1 MTSKMKNLMTRTLS
15 GVVLVLCF
23 IGAIL
28 WSKWSFAILLLVI
41 MAGALIEFYRLC
53 SACGYR
59 PLRTIGLITGVATFA
74 LALFV
79 FVEYGNVV
87 SYATGKLVLGLIL
100 YLLMIVPAMFVC
112 ELWHRSETPIAN
124 VATTIG
130 GVVYVALP
138 LSLLLFVPLLLGGGE
153 WNPLMAL
160 AYIAILWMNDIF
172 AYLFG
177 MTLGRHRMCE
187 RISPKKSWEG
197 FFGGVVA
204 AIATGVLFG
213 WLFGGNML
221 VWGGLAAV
229 VAVTG
234 VAGDFVESLFK
245 RSANVKDSGA
255 IMPGH
260 GGFLDRF
267 DAFLISAPYAFVY
280 LLIFGNF

>member
-1 MTSKMKNLMTRTLS
+1 MTNKMKNLMTRTLS
-15 GVVLVLCF
+15 GLVLLLCF
-23 IGAIL
+23 LGAIL
-28 WSKWSFAILLLVI
+28 WSKWSFGALLLVVMI
-41 MAGALIEFYRLC
+41 GALVEFYRLC
-53 SACGYR
+53 RSCGYQ
-59 PLRTIGLITGVATFA
+59 PLRTICVITGVAIFA

-79 FVEYGNVV
+79 FVQYGNVV
-87 SYATGKLVLGLIL
+87 SYAMGKLVLGLVL
-100 YLLMIVPAMFVC
+100 YLLMIIPAMFVC

-124 VATTIG
+124 VSTTIG

-138 LSLLLFVPLLLGGGE
+138 LSLMLFVPLMLGGGE
-153 WNPLMAL
+153 WNPMMAL
-160 AYIAILWMNDIF
+160 AYIAILWVNDVF
-172 AYLFG
+172 AYLVG
-177 MTLGRHRMCE
+177 ITLGRRRMCE

-204 AIATGVLFG
+204 SIGAGVLCG
-213 WLFGGNML
+213 WLLDGNML

-245 RSANVKDSGA
+245 RSADVKDSGA

-267 DAFLISAPYAFVY
+267 DAFLVSAPYAFVY

>member
-1 MTSKMKNLMTRTLS
+1 MTSKMKNLMTRALS
-15 GVVLVLCF
+15 GLVLALCF
-23 IGAIL
+23 FGAIL

-53 SACGYR
+53 RACGYQ
-59 PLRTIGLITGVATFA
+59 PLRTIGLITGVASFA

-87 SYATGKLVLGLIL
+87 TYATGKLVLGLIL

-124 VATTIG
+124 IATTLA

-160 AYIAILWMNDIF
+160 AYIAILWMNDVF

-177 MTLGRHRMCE
+177 ITLGRHRMCE

-197 FFGGVVA
+197 FIGGVVVA
-204 AIATGVLFG
+204 VATGVLFG
-213 WLFGGNML
+213 WLLDGDLL

-229 VAVTG
+229 MAVTG

-245 RSANVKDSGA
+245 RSADVKDSGA